1 MTATLVVVRW
11 TVTEAVSRRLVLA
24 AILLSAAFV
33 GVFGLAFSI
42 LYGRAEA
49 ETGGDANFPVFAA
62 TLLTVLGLYAVQ
74 FLAAFLALLLST
86 GAISGEVES
95 GTLHAVLARPLG
107 RGQYLLGRWIASV
120 ALVSAY
126 VVAMAGSLLL
136 IARVVAGYQP
146 VDPVKAVALLVLE
159 TVLLLTAGLLGS
171 SFLPTLANAVVLFSL
186 FGLAWLGGI
195 VEFIGQTFSNQ
206 TLANLGVVVSLV
218 FPSDAIWRAASYYLQ
233 PPLFLGEAVTRG
245 GIPFAALTP
254 PTTALLLWVLAY
266 PVATLLAALRTFAR
280 RDL

>member
-1 MTATLVVVRW
+1 VTTLVVARW
-11 TVTEAVSRRLVLA
+11 TVAEAVSRRLVLA
-24 AILLSAAFV
+24 AILLSVAFV

-49 ETGGDANFPVFAA
+49 ETGGDGTFPVFAA

-74 FLAAFLALLLST
+74 FLAAFLALLLSAS
-86 GAISGEVES
+86 AISGEVES
-95 GTLHAVLARPLG
+95 GTLHAVLARPLS
-107 RGQYLLGRWIASV
+107 RAQYLMGRWVASV
-120 ALVSAY
+120 ALLSVY

-146 VDPVKAVALLVLE
+146 VDPLRAVALLVLE
-159 TVLLLTAGLLGS
+159 TILLLTAGLLGS

-195 VEFIGQTFSNQ
+195 VEFIGQTVANQ
-206 TLANLGVVVSLV
+206 TLVNLGVVVSLV
-218 FPSDAIWRAASYYLQ
+218 FPSDAVWRAASYYLQ

-266 PVATLLAALRTFAR
+266 PAATLLAALRTFAR

>member
-1 MTATLVVVRW
+1 VTTLVVARW
-11 TVTEAVSRRLVLA
+11 TVAEAVSRRLVLA
-24 AILLSAAFV
+24 AVLLSVAFV

-49 ETGGDANFPVFAA
+49 DTGEGATFPVFAA

-74 FLAAFLALLLST
+74 FMAAFLALLLSA
-86 GAISGEVES
+86 GAISGEAES

-107 RGQYLLGRWIASV
+107 RAQYLMGRWIASV
-120 ALVSAY
+120 ALLTVY

-136 IARVVAGYQP
+136 IARAVAGYQP
-146 VDPVKAVALLVLE
+146 VDPVRAVALLVLE
-159 TVLLLTAGLLGS
+159 TILLLTVGLLGS

-195 VEFIGQTFSNQ
+195 VEFIGQAVANQ
-206 TLANLGVVVSLV
+206 TLVNLGVVVSLV
-218 FPSDAIWRAASYYLQ
+218 FPSDAVWRAASYYLQ
-233 PPLFLGEAVTRG
+233 PPLFLGEAATRG
-245 GIPFAALTP
+245 GIPLASLTP